1 MGSTV
6 PRDPP
11 RIYDALWI
19 SYETLEAEGLL
30 VSPLAA
36 DDHILASAHTAICQ
50 AIVRVSDAQATG
62 IFAKLP
68 VEEPSGD
75 SSRSRA

>member
-1 MGSTV
+1 M

-30 VSPLAA
+30 VSPNAA
-36 DDHILASAHTAICQ
+36 DDHILASAHNAICQ
-50 AIVRVSDAQATG
+50 ALVRVSNAQAS
-62 IFAKLP
+62 A
-68 VEEPSGD
+68 
-75 SSRSRA
+75 SSSAVQLDPDGPERSSNPLTP